1 MTTYGC
7 AAVTPAIHCN
17 TDLLRSTYAV
27 IIIHLFT
34 SLSYL
39 LLLIKDFDN
48 PFHWDGFSSV
58 DVDHSVLIGCHD
70 RLFAD
75 CGNPAQPTIS

>member
-17 TDLLRSTYAV
+17 TDLLRSTYAI

-48 PFHWDGFSSV
+48 PFH
-58 DVDHSVLIGCHD
+58 
-70 RLFAD
+70 
-75 CGNPAQPTIS
+75 